1 MIKNF
6 NLTGEIQNILCDM
19 VIDIHKLLDEAQ
31 NTKVNITIKNAS
43 NIAKFN
49 ERIISIFNYV
59 NSMYKEF
66 TVTGNYEATISHMMY
81 LYSYINENY
90 NYKEGTYPYKSINSI
105 KDVIDSA
112 WGDLSNS
119 IKNYYNY

>member
-31 NTKVNITIKNAS
+31 NTKVNITIGNAA
-43 NIAKFN
+43 NISKFN
-49 ERIISIFNYV
+49 DRIVSIFNYV

-66 TVTGNYEATISHMMY
+66 IETGNYEATISRMMY
-81 LYSYINENY
+81 LYSCIDKNY

-112 WGDLSNS
+112 WDDLSNL
-119 IKNYYNY
+119 IKNYYNF